1 MRVSSFVGALVLVS
15 IAIPALAASPMPE
28 VGSAAPPLALPSAD
42 GGRRSLADVGGP
54 VVLIFYRGLW

>member
-1 MRVSSFVGALVLVS
+1 MRVSSFAGVLVFAT
-15 IAIPALAASPMPE
+15 IAIPALAASPVPE

-42 GGRRSLADVGGP
+42 GGRRSLTDIDGP